1 MPSTER
7 INYLF
12 RRFFDKTYTAE
23 EREELMEYLRHSEYD
38 QHVKDLIEESW
49 SEDLPEYEQAPDR
62 ADAIFRYITQ
72 HQEAAEP
79 VGRVI
84 KGTKWMRYAAG
95 MAATVLLAFT
105 AWYLW
110 PAADSP
116 SAMPLAASHI
126 EYQCNGGERETFVL
140 PDGTT
145 VKLNSNSS
153 LTVPDDFA
161 KKTRSVSL
169 KGEAFF
175 DVAHDAARPFIITTN
190 QMQIKVLGTSF
201 NVKAYEEDNVFE
213 TAVIRGSVEVTLA
226 RSSQKV
232 VLHPNEKIS
241 LNNNAVTAVHGETA
255 APKQQSV
262 PEKIA
267 TVQPVTRDRDSSI
280 VEISWTEDKLAFAGE
295 AFPDMI
301 KKIER
306 WYNIKVLFD
315 NEAVANKLREERLT
329 ATFHNEKLELVM
341 EALQLANG
349 KFHYRLDKEGN
360 VVISD

>member
-7 INYLF
+7 IHYLF

-23 EREELMEYLRHSEYD
+23 EREELMEYLRQSEYD

-49 SEDLPEYEQAPDR
+49 SKELPEYEQTPDR

-72 HQEAAEP
+72 HEAAQP
-79 VGRVI
+79 VGRIVTM
-84 KGTKWMRYAAG
+84 KQWLRNAAG
-95 MAATVLLAFT
+95 MAATVLLAIT

-110 PAADSP
+110 PAADTP
-116 SAMPLAASHI
+116 AGKTIAASHI

-153 LTVPDDFA
+153 LIVPDNFS
-161 KKTRSVSL
+161 KETRSVSL

-175 DVAHDAARPFIITTN
+175 DVAHDAARPFIITTH
-190 QMQIKVLGTSF
+190 QMQIRVLGTSF

-226 RSSQKV
+226 RNSQKV

-241 LNNNAVTAVHGETA
+241 LNNSAVTAVRWEPA
-255 APKQQSV
+255 AAKQPGA

-267 TVQPVTRDRDSSI
+267 TVQPVTRNRDSSI

-295 AFPDMI
+295 RFPDMI

-306 WYNIKVLFD
+306 WYNIKVLFA
-315 NEAVANKLREERLT
+315 NEEVAARLQEERLT